1 MSKVYDIEIEE
12 TMQKV
17 VKIKANSLNQAI
29 DIAQNRYSNQEY
41 ILEDEVY
48 KGVEFR
54 EYKDEVIKEKKQK
67 NRESRQKNVEIYST
81 RTNRKST
88 RNGLINILK
97 ELLSR

>member
-17 VKIKANSLNQAI
+17 VKIKANSLNEAI

-67 NRESRQKNVEIYST
+67 NRESR
-81 RTNRKST
+81 
-88 RNGLINILK
+88 
-97 ELLSR
+97 